1 MFFVHGLCSV
11 EMRLRNGGLGG
22 VAYYD
27 MREGVLLNTSEL
39 AVLVGWH
46 DEK

>member
-1 MFFVHGLCSV
+1 MQGLCSV

-22 VAYYD
+22 VADYD
-27 MREGVLLNTSEL
+27 MWEGVLLNTSDL
-39 AVLVGWH
+39 TVLVGWH